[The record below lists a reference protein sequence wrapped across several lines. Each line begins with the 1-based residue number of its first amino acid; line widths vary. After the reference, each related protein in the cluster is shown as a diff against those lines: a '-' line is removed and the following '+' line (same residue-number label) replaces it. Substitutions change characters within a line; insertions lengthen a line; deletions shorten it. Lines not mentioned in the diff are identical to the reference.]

1 MAAEIQWLNG
11 LFFLGL
17 YVFLLSL
24 RHELFAYRLSRG
36 CGDTN
41 GAEQRLGETRG
52 GLDLHSLLYGPKF
65 LSVNGRKMR
74 NPVHSYAPMSGA
86 ASRGVPSMSVTGAPT
101 DVPLSMQGEPTPRW

>member
-1 MAAEIQWLNG
+1 MVADNQWLNG
-11 LFFLGL
+11 LFFIGL
-17 YVFLLSL
+17 YVCLLPL
-24 RHELFAYRLSRG
+24 RHAILAYRLSRG
-36 CGDTN
+36 RGDTN
-41 GAEQRLGETRG
+41 GAEQRLGETGG
-52 GLDLHSLLYGPKF
+52 GLHLYSLLYGPKF